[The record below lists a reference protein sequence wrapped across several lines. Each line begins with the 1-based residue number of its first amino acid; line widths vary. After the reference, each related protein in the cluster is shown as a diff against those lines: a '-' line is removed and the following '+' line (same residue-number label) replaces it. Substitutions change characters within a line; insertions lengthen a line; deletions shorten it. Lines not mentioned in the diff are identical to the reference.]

1 MGEQATATEGA
12 CCVLLGC
19 VAWWCWCTGLQDPP
33 AARAHGRDANEER
46 MRGCT
51 LHRESRVRG
60 VEAVILRHLS
70 STPGAAGRLGVA
82 AFGSAPLDS

>member
-33 AARAHGRDANEER
+33 AARAHGRDANEDAGVHTAQRIE
-46 MRGCT
+46 GEGGGSGYSQASQ
-51 LHRESRVRG
+51 LHARSSWEIESRRL
-60 VEAVILRHLS
+60 AALRLIL
-70 STPGAAGRLGVA
+70 
-82 AFGSAPLDS
+82 D

>member
-1 MGEQATATEGA
+1 VGEQATATEGA

-33 AARAHGRDANEER
+33 AARAHGRDANEDA
-46 MRGCT
+46 
-51 LHRESRVRG
+51 RVHTAQRIEG
-60 VEAVILRHLS
+60 EGGGSGYSQASLS